1 MNSVKYKKEKN
12 SEITDKSRGFR
23 DKGKT
28 LESGK
33 LKGLYTVVY
42 IIV

>member
-12 SEITDKSRGFR
+12 PEVFQG
-23 DKGKT
+23 KGKT